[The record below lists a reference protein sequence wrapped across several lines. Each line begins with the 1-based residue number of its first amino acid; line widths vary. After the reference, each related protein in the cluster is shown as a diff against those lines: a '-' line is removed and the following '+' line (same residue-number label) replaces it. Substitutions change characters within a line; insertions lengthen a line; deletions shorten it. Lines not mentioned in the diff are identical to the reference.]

1 MRILFLFFLIL
12 SPLSESKLKIEITQG
27 SETLPKIA
35 IVPFQNEIL
44 SGRETISSLVEAN
57 MTLFGEFNSIKK
69 TEMLSYPNSEENFF
83 YRDWRLLEVDYVV
96 IGRVDN
102 TDLTN
107 LDINYLVFDIGL
119 KKIILKGDISGNLN
133 ELEQISKIISNR
145 AYQSITGLDG
155 VFNTKLAYILN
166 PNKNSYKIYISDID
180 GSNEQLLFKSLS
192 PLMSPSWSADRKKL
206 AYVSFEKGYP
216 EIYIQ
221 DLLTG
226 NRSSI
231 DTLGM
236 SNSAPVWSPDSKY
249 IAFVMSMSGN
259 PDIYLYN
266 LRNKKISRLTRHYG
280 IDTEPAWSPSSKKLL
295 FTSNRSGSPQIYELI
310 VSTGRIK
317 RVTLDGDY
325 NARARY
331 FPNGKDIVLVH
342 GNDGVFHI
350 ATKNL
355 KSRFINSISKTSL
368 DESPTISPN
377 GNIIIYAT
385 KKKTQGFLAGLT
397 LNGKSKFTL
406 PVQEGSVREPA
417 WSPLAN

>member
-206 AYVSFEKGYP
+206 AYVSFERGYP

-280 IDTEPAWSPSSKKLL
+280 IDTEPAWSPNSKKLL

>member
-1 MRILFLFFLIL
+1 LRILFLFFLIL

-280 IDTEPAWSPSSKKLL
+280 IDTEPAWSPNSKKLL

-331 FPNGKDIVLVH
+331 FPNSKDIVLVH

>member
-1 MRILFLFFLIL
+1 LRILFLFFLIL

-57 MTLFGEFNSIKK
+57 MTLFGEFNSMKK

-166 PNKNSYKIYISDID
+166 PSKNSYKLYISDID

-221 DLLTG
+221 DLLSG

-236 SNSAPVWSPDSKY
+236 SNSAPVWSSDSKY

-280 IDTEPAWSPSSKKLL
+280 IDTEPAWSPNSKKLL
-295 FTSNRSGSPQIYELI
+295 FTSNRSGSPQIYELV

>member
-57 MTLFGEFNSIKK
+57 MTLFGEFNSMKK

-102 TDLTN
+102 ADLTN

-280 IDTEPAWSPSSKKLL
+280 IDTEPAWSPNSKKLL

-397 LNGKSKFTL
+397 LNGNSKFTL

>member
-57 MTLFGEFNSIKK
+57 MTLFGEFNSMKK

-166 PNKNSYKIYISDID
+166 PSKNSYKLYISDID

-221 DLLTG
+221 DLLSG

-236 SNSAPVWSPDSKY
+236 SNSAPVWSSDSKY

-280 IDTEPAWSPSSKKLL
+280 IDTEPAWSPNSKKLL
-295 FTSNRSGSPQIYELI
+295 FTSNRSGSPQIYELV

-317 RVTLDGDY
+317 RVTLDGNY